1 MGTEIKILTSKED
14 LTEVIESI
22 MQKIESR
29 KQKGVGEKL
38 YYINQVA
45 KMLGKS
51 HATIKKACLAGLI
64 RTTVDGQIPHSAIE
78 DYIKAKS

>member
-1 MGTEIKILTSKED
+1 MATEIKFVTSKEE
-14 LTEVIESI
+14 LTEVLESI
-22 MQKIESR
+22 FLKLEAK

-51 HATIKKACLAGLI
+51 HTTIKKACLAGLI
-64 RTTVDGQIPHSAIE
+64 RTTTDGLIPESAIE
-78 DYIKAKS
+78 DYLNRK

>member
-1 MGTEIKILTSKED
+1 MATEIKFVTSKEE
-14 LTEVIESI
+14 LAEVIESI
-22 MQKIESR
+22 MIKLESK

-51 HATIKKACLAGLI
+51 HTTIKKACLSGLI
-64 RTTVDGQIPHSAIE
+64 RTTPDGLIPESALE
-78 DYIKAKS
+78 DYLAGKH